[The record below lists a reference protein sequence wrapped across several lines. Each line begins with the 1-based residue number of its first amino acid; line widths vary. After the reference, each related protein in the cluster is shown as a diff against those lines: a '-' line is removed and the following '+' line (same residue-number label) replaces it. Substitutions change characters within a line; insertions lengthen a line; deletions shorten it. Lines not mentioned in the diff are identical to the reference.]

1 MSSDLL
7 QSLNPRQLQAVTA
20 PEKSVLILAGAGSGK
35 TRVLTTR
42 IAWLLSEHKAQTGDI
57 LAVTFTNK
65 AAKEMLVRLEAILP
79 YDLRRMWVGT
89 FHGLCNRIL
98 RTHAQDAG
106 LPKTFQILDSS
117 DQLSMVKRVMKALNI
132 DTESYDPRQVAN
144 VINWYKE
151 NGMRASHAAGQ
162 QGGDETAVKVYQAY
176 EQQCQREGVVDFAE
190 LLLRCYELL
199 DRNEIVR
206 SHYQNRFRH
215 ILVDEFQDTN
225 VLQYRWL
232 QMLAG
237 FGRGPGGAPMN
248 AVFAVGDDDQS
259 IYAFRGANVGNMSDF
274 LRDFGVEEPIRLEE
288 NYRSTGTILDAA
300 NALIAHNSNRLGKNL
315 WTSGSRGDRICV
327 AELDD
332 DRAEAEWIAR
342 EIEAD
347 RSRGRAWRD
356 HAILYRANAQSR
368 ALESAFAA
376 RGYSSVVVEVGKM
389 EDVEFVVK
397 KLQDMG
403 YQTTNMKEY
412 RDTAMRTV
420 RMLEL
425 LLGGIGLISFLV
437 AAIGISNTMTTAVY
451 DRVAEIGTLKVL
463 GCEKR
468 ELMAM
473 ILLEAGIY
481 GLVGGA
487 CGVVL
492 SLLFGKIINR
502 IAVSAL
508 LLEAGT
514 KIAVITPKIAL
525 SAVGMAMLL
534 GTIAGYLPSRWA
546 AKLSPLTAMRR
557 D

>member
-1 MSSDLL
+1 MKFIMHLTIQNIKRRRARTILTLLGVMIGVVAVGYGDDASIRQITVQTPENNQNKKMLLTDHTIEKLAKLDKVANVYPRYEVFANIQVGQYTAYTNLVGIPSEQLSAIALTDTSS
-7 QSLNPRQLQAVTA
+7 
-20 PEKSVLILAGAGSGK
+20 
-35 TRVLTTR
+35 
-42 IAWLLSEHKAQTGDI
+42 LSEHARKPELVIGNALGYMFFHEGSMTSYQDGKGDLNAWIGEKAKVS
-57 LAVTFTNK
+57 L
-65 AAKEMLVRLEAILP
+65 
-79 YDLRRMWVGT
+79 
-89 FHGLCNRIL
+89 GL
-98 RTHAQDAG
+98 
-106 LPKTFQILDSS
+106 
-117 DQLSMVKRVMKALNI
+117 
-132 DTESYDPRQVAN
+132 
-144 VINWYKE
+144 
-151 NGMRASHAAGQ
+151 
-162 QGGDETAVKVYQAY
+162 DE
-176 EQQCQREGVVDFAE
+176 
-190 LLLRCYELL
+190 
-199 DRNEIVR
+199 NEITDRLTIAGVM
-206 SHYQNRFRH
+206 QGDA
-215 ILVDEFQDTN
+215 DEFSEQS
-225 VLQYRWL
+225 
-232 QMLAG
+232 
-237 FGRGPGGAPMN
+237 
-248 AVFAVGDDDQS
+248 QS
-259 IYAFRGANVGNMSDF
+259 IYCDIDVLRAYLKKHAAQGNVLGQPLDKNGNA
-274 LRDFGVEEPIRLEE
+274 
-288 NYRSTGTILDAA
+288 Y
-300 NALIAHNSNRLGKNL
+300 
-315 WTSGSRGDRICV
+315 TSWV
-327 AELDD
+327 
-332 DRAEAEWIAR
+332 
-342 EIEAD
+342 
-347 RSRGRAWRD
+347 
-356 HAILYRANAQSR
+356 
-368 ALESAFAA
+368 
-376 RGYSSVVVEVGKM
+376 YSSVVVEVGKM

-514 KIAVITPKIAL
+514 KIAVITPKLAL

-534 GTIAGYLPSRWA
+534 GTIAGYFPSRWA

>member
-1 MSSDLL
+1 MKFIMHLTIQNIMRRRARTILTLLGVMIGVVAVVSLLSLGMGVKRELL
-7 QSLNPRQLQAVTA
+7 QGYGNDASIRQITVQTPENNQNKKMLLTDHTLEKLKKLDKVANVYPRYEVFANIQVGQYMAYTNLVGIPSEQLAA
-20 PEKSVLILAGAGSGK
+20 IA
-35 TRVLTTR
+35 LTDTSS
-42 IAWLLSEHKAQTGDI
+42 LSEHARKPEMVIGNAMGYMFFHDNTMTSYQDSDGD
-57 LAVTFTNK
+57 LNK
-65 AAKEMLVRLEAILP
+65 
-79 YDLRRMWVGT
+79 WVGEKAKVSL
-89 FHGLCNRIL
+89 GLGENEIIDRLTIAGVMQGDADAFSEQSQTVYCDLDVL
-98 RTHAQDAG
+98 R
-106 LPKTFQILDSS
+106 
-117 DQLSMVKRVMKALNI
+117 
-132 DTESYDPRQVAN
+132 SYL
-144 VINWYKE
+144 KK
-151 NGMRASHAAGQ
+151 HAAQ
-162 QGGDETAVKVYQAY
+162 
-176 EQQCQREGVVDFAE
+176 EGVV
-190 LLLRCYELL
+190 LG
-199 DRNEIVR
+199 
-206 SHYQNRFRH
+206 QP
-215 ILVDEFQDTN
+215 VDKN
-225 VLQYRWL
+225 
-232 QMLAG
+232 G
-237 FGRGPGGAPMN
+237 N
-248 AVFAVGDDDQS
+248 A
-259 IYAFRGANVGNMSDF
+259 Y
-274 LRDFGVEEPIRLEE
+274 
-288 NYRSTGTILDAA
+288 
-300 NALIAHNSNRLGKNL
+300 
-315 WTSGSRGDRICV
+315 TSWV
-327 AELDD
+327 
-332 DRAEAEWIAR
+332 
-342 EIEAD
+342 
-347 RSRGRAWRD
+347 
-356 HAILYRANAQSR
+356 
-368 ALESAFAA
+368 
-376 RGYSSVVVEVGKM
+376 YSSVVVEAGKM

-487 CGVVL
+487 CGVLL

-514 KIAVITPKIAL
+514 KIAVITPKLAL

-534 GTIAGYLPSRWA
+534 GTIAGYFPSRWA

>member
-1 MSSDLL
+1 MKFIMHLTIQNIKRRRARTILTLLGVMIGVVAVVSLLSLGMGDDASIRQITVQTPENNQNKKMLLTDHTIEKLAKLDKVANVYPRYEVFANIQVGQYTAYTNLVGIPSEQLSAIALTDTSS
-7 QSLNPRQLQAVTA
+7 
-20 PEKSVLILAGAGSGK
+20 
-35 TRVLTTR
+35 
-42 IAWLLSEHKAQTGDI
+42 LSEHARKPELVIGNALGYMFFHEGSMTSYQDGKGDLNAWIGEKAKVS
-57 LAVTFTNK
+57 L
-65 AAKEMLVRLEAILP
+65 
-79 YDLRRMWVGT
+79 
-89 FHGLCNRIL
+89 GL
-98 RTHAQDAG
+98 
-106 LPKTFQILDSS
+106 
-117 DQLSMVKRVMKALNI
+117 
-132 DTESYDPRQVAN
+132 
-144 VINWYKE
+144 
-151 NGMRASHAAGQ
+151 
-162 QGGDETAVKVYQAY
+162 DE
-176 EQQCQREGVVDFAE
+176 
-190 LLLRCYELL
+190 
-199 DRNEIVR
+199 NEITDRLTIAGVM
-206 SHYQNRFRH
+206 QGDA
-215 ILVDEFQDTN
+215 DEFSEQS
-225 VLQYRWL
+225 
-232 QMLAG
+232 
-237 FGRGPGGAPMN
+237 
-248 AVFAVGDDDQS
+248 QS
-259 IYAFRGANVGNMSDF
+259 IYCDIDVLRAYLKKHAAQGNVLGQPLDKNGNA
-274 LRDFGVEEPIRLEE
+274 
-288 NYRSTGTILDAA
+288 YT
-300 NALIAHNSNRLGKNL
+300 L
-315 WTSGSRGDRICV
+315 WV
-327 AELDD
+327 
-332 DRAEAEWIAR
+332 
-342 EIEAD
+342 
-347 RSRGRAWRD
+347 
-356 HAILYRANAQSR
+356 
-368 ALESAFAA
+368 
-376 RGYSSVVVEVGKM
+376 YSSVVVEVGKM

-514 KIAVITPKIAL
+514 KIAVITPKLAL

-534 GTIAGYLPSRWA
+534 GTIAGYFPSRWA

>member
-1 MSSDLL
+1 MCIRDSTS
-7 QSLNPRQLQAVTA
+7 
-20 PEKSVLILAGAGSGK
+20 
-35 TRVLTTR
+35 
-42 IAWLLSEHKAQTGDI
+42 
-57 LAVTFTNK
+57 
-65 AAKEMLVRLEAILP
+65 
-79 YDLRRMWVGT
+79 WV
-89 FHGLCNRIL
+89 
-98 RTHAQDAG
+98 
-106 LPKTFQILDSS
+106 
-117 DQLSMVKRVMKALNI
+117 
-132 DTESYDPRQVAN
+132 
-144 VINWYKE
+144 
-151 NGMRASHAAGQ
+151 
-162 QGGDETAVKVYQAY
+162 
-176 EQQCQREGVVDFAE
+176 
-190 LLLRCYELL
+190 
-199 DRNEIVR
+199 
-206 SHYQNRFRH
+206 
-215 ILVDEFQDTN
+215 
-225 VLQYRWL
+225 
-232 QMLAG
+232 
-237 FGRGPGGAPMN
+237 
-248 AVFAVGDDDQS
+248 
-259 IYAFRGANVGNMSDF
+259 
-274 LRDFGVEEPIRLEE
+274 
-288 NYRSTGTILDAA
+288 
-300 NALIAHNSNRLGKNL
+300 
-315 WTSGSRGDRICV
+315 
-327 AELDD
+327 
-332 DRAEAEWIAR
+332 
-342 EIEAD
+342 
-347 RSRGRAWRD
+347 
-356 HAILYRANAQSR
+356 
-368 ALESAFAA
+368 
-376 RGYSSVVVEVGKM
+376 YSSVVVEVGKM

-514 KIAVITPKIAL
+514 KIAVITPKLAL

-534 GTIAGYLPSRWA
+534 GTIAGYFPSRWA